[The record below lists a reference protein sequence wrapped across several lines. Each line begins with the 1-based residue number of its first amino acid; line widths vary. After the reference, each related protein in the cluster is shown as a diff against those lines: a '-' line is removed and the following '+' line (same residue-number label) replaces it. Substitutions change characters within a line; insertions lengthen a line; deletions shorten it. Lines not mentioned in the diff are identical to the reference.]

1 MTSLVSRFA
10 HQSSQGT
17 PGAASHD
24 RKIIS
29 SGASS
34 RLARDEP
41 ESSSH
46 GVTACQL
53 QVPQRGGVPHYRVNA
68 ANTTIVVPPLPVR
81 HKTCVLTC
89 THPQRPIE
97 GTSTTPSTKVG
108 WTITASLPDK
118 WVSSRLT
125 SMLHYKLLMVPVSPY
140 ATDLCYVTLAIF
152 RFSSRSLPHVAVC
165 GLRRRGAQLTI
176 QAEGRPCSPV
186 LPAW

>member
-1 MTSLVSRFA
+1 VT
-10 HQSSQGT
+10 
-17 PGAASHD
+17 
-24 RKIIS
+24 
-29 SGASS
+29 
-34 RLARDEP
+34 
-41 ESSSH
+41 